1 MIRVFITGAS
11 GFVGRHLI
19 HALRA
24 EGKTKYD
31 IYGTCFPEKPSLN
44 EKNLFHLNIKSSKN
58 LSKLINDIK
67 PDWVFHLAA
76 VSSVRRSWEK
86 RRETLETNIIGTFNI
101 LESVRMFSP
110 KSKMLFVSSSEVYDF
125 NQGDKQK
132 VTEKSP
138 LKISNPYAYSKVAG
152 EKLCEFYAEVEKL
165 DVIIARPFPH
175 TGPGQT
181 EDFVCSDWAKQ
192 IAEIESGKKPAIIQV
207 GNLDVISDYCDVRDV
222 VKAYILLLKKGRRG
236 EIYNICSGKAIS
248 LKKIMK
254 ILIEESHMKNNIK
267 IEKDQTRLRKV
278 DMPVRLGS
286 NKKIKNK
293 VGWKP
298 EILINCTLKDL
309 LEYWRQRI
317 C

>member
-58 LSKLINDIK
+58 LSKLISDIK

-76 VSSVRRSWEK
+76 ASSVRRSWEK

-101 LESVRMFSP
+101 LESLRMFSP

-192 IAEIESGKKPAIIQV
+192 IAEIESGKKQAIIQV

-222 VKAYILLLKKGRRG
+222 VKAYILLLKKGRRE

-248 LKKIMK
+248 LKKILK
-254 ILIEESHMKNNIK
+254 TLIEESAIKNNVK
-267 IEKDQTRLRKV
+267 IEIDQTKLRKV
-278 DMPVRLGS
+278 NTQIRWGS
-286 NKKIKNK
+286 NNKIKK
-293 VGWKP
+293 EIGWRP
-298 EILINCTLKDL
+298 DIPLDQSLYDL

-317 C
+317 

>member
-1 MIRVFITGAS
+1 MIKVFITGAS
-11 GFVGRHLI
+11 GFVGKHLI

-24 EGKTKYD
+24 EGKTKFD
-31 IYGTCFPEKPSLN
+31 IYGTCFPEEPSLN
-44 EKNLFHLNIKSSKN
+44 EKNLFHLNIRSSKN

-76 VSSVRRSWEK
+76 VSGVRRSWEK

-101 LESVRMFSP
+101 LESIRIFSP

-192 IAEIESGKKPAIIQV
+192 IAEIESRKKPAIIQV

-248 LKKIMK
+248 LRKILK
-254 ILIEESHMKNNIK
+254 ILIEESPMKNNIK
-267 IEKDQTRLRKV
+267 IEKDQTKLRKV

-286 NKKIKNK
+286 NKKIKDK

-298 EILINCTLKDL
+298 EISINCSLKDL
-309 LEYWRQRI
+309 LEYWRLRI

>member
-1 MIRVFITGAS
+1 MIKVFITGAS

-24 EGKTKYD
+24 EGKTEYD

-58 LSKLINDIK
+58 LGKLINDIK

-76 VSSVRRSWEK
+76 ISNVRQSWEK

-101 LESVRMFSP
+101 LESLRMFSP

-138 LKISNPYAYSKVAG
+138 LKISNPYAYSKVAD

-175 TGPGQT
+175 TGPGQS

-207 GNLDVISDYCDVRDV
+207 GNLDVIGDYCDVRDV

-236 EIYNICSGKAIS
+236 EIYNICSGRAIS
-248 LKKIMK
+248 LRKILK
-254 ILIEESHMKNNIK
+254 ILIEESPMKNNIK
-267 IEKDQTRLRKV
+267 IEKDQTKLRKV

-298 EILINCTLKDL
+298 EISINCSLKDL

>member
-101 LESVRMFSP
+101 LESLRMFSP

-192 IAEIESGKKPAIIQV
+192 IAEIESGKKQAIIQV

-222 VKAYILLLKKGRRG
+222 VKAYILLLKKGRRE

-248 LKKIMK
+248 LKKILK
-254 ILIEESHMKNNIK
+254 TLIEESAIKNNVK
-267 IEKDQTRLRKV
+267 IEIDQTKLRKV
-278 DMPVRLGS
+278 NTQIRWGS
-286 NKKIKNK
+286 NNKIKK
-293 VGWKP
+293 EIGWRP
-298 EILINCTLKDL
+298 DIPLDQSLYDL

-317 C
+317 